1 MSFDLNSLSAYT
13 NELSTELVTR
23 AVLKPQSVQN
33 LSQRIGLTAGSTAIN
48 ILGSNNYIIPY
59 DCGFGDAQTGPGGAT
74 GNATVFTQQNLIV
87 GTKMLKEVL
96 CPNELRQYWLSSQM
110 SASAYQETVPFEQA
124 IADLK
129 VKYINKYI
137 EQTIWQGDGVGGA
150 FGLDGLQ
157 FQTSVGEGAI
167 DGIAF
172 AAGFASASTAYA
184 AFWNMVDELAAA
196 NPEVLQEDDL
206 IAYVSY
212 ATYSKLVQAL
222 QNKGNAILLQYPNI
236 SNVSGSPENS
246 FIWPGTNIK
255 VFAAPG
261 ITDTGSPLAPTVILG
276 PKKYAFF
283 GTGLMDDQDKFKFY
297 YDPSQD
303 NVKFLAAFRMGTAAI
318 ADQFIST
325 VA

>member
-1 MSFDLNSLSAYT
+1 MSFDLNGLSPYT
-13 NELSTELVTR
+13 DQLSQDLITR
-23 AVLKPQSVQN
+23 AVLKPQSVSN
-33 LSQRIGLTAGSTAIN
+33 LSQRIGLTAGTTNIN
-48 ILGSNNYIIPY
+48 ILGSNNYIIDY
-59 DCGFGDAQTGPGGAT
+59 ACGFGDAQTGPGGAT
-74 GNATVFTQQNLIV
+74 GNATVFTTQPLV
-87 GTKMLKEVL
+87 VATKMLKETL
-96 CPNELRQYWLSSQM
+96 CPNELRQYWLSSAM
-110 SASAYQETVPFEQA
+110 SASGYQETVPFEQA

-137 EQTIWQGDGVGGA
+137 EQTIWQGDGND
-150 FGLDGLQ
+150 LDGLQ

-184 AFWNMVDELAAA
+184 AFWNMVDELASN

-236 SNVSGSPENS
+236 SNVSGSPVNS
-246 FIWPGTNIK
+246 FIWPGTNIT

-261 ITDTGSPLAPTVILG
+261 IIDTGSPLAPTVILG

>member
-1 MSFDLNSLSAYT
+1 MSFNLAGLTPYT
-13 NELSTELVTR
+13 DQLSTDLVTR

-33 LSQRIGLTAGSTAIN
+33 LSQRIGLTAGTTAIN
-48 ILGSNNYIIPY
+48 ILGTVPYIIDY
-59 DCGFGDAQTGPGGAT
+59 ACGFGAEQTGPGGAT
-74 GNATVFTQQNLIV
+74 GNSTVFTQQNLV
-87 GTKMLKEVL
+87 VATKMLKEAL

-110 SASAYQETVPFEQA
+110 SASGYQETVPFEQA

-137 EQTIWQGDGVGGA
+137 EQTIWAGDGNT
-150 FGLDGLQ
+150 LDGLLE
-157 FQTSVGEGAI
+157 QTSVAAGAI
-167 DGIAF
+167 S
-172 AAGFASASTAYA
+172 ASGLDTAWTASTAYA
-184 AFWNMVDELAAA
+184 NFFAMIDALAAQNTA
-196 NPEVLQEDDL
+196 VLQEDDL

-212 ATYSKLVQAL
+212 KTYSVLVQAL
-222 QNKGNAILLQYPNI
+222 QAKGNSILLQYPNI

-261 ITDTGSPLAPTVILG
+261 LVDASGKSYVVIG

-318 ADQFIST
+318 ANQFIST
-325 VA
+325 YAGS